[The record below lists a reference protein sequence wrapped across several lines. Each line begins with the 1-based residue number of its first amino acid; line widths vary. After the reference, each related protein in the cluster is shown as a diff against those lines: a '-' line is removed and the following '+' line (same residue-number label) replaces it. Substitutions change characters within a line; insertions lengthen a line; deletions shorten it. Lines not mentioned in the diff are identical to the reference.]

1 MPLNEMLIFI
11 GFVIGFALTPGP
23 NMMLFLTYTFEYGRK
38 AGWATAAGIVSAFVV
53 HITAVVIGLS
63 TILLAMPHMLDV
75 LRYCGIAYLFYLAI
89 KNLKAVPWQKAER
102 TNKTEGLFQFYFKGL
117 VSNLLNPG
125 SLLLY
130 FALIPQ
136 FVHPNNGHIL
146 QQNLILGSLQML
158 FSFVTNCIIIL
169 VAGYL
174 TDSFFKNDRYQI
186 FLRYAMSFLIMAFAV
201 RMLFFKMN
209 EAVEINVSM
218 VFF

>member
-1 MPLNEMLIFI
+1 MPFNELLIYI
-11 GFVIGFALTPGP
+11 LFVVGFALTPGP

-53 HITAVVIGLS
+53 HITAAVIGLS
-63 TILLAMPHMLDV
+63 TILFAMPHILDL
-75 LRYCGIAYLFYLAI
+75 LRYCGVAYLCYLAI
-89 KNLKAVPWQKAER
+89 KNLKAVPWRKIEK
-102 TNKTEGLFQFYFKGL
+102 TNTTEGLFQFYFKGL

-136 FVHPNNGHIL
+136 FIHPGSGHIL
-146 QQNLILGSLQML
+146 QQNLLLGSLQML
-158 FSFVTNCIIIL
+158 FSFVTNCIIIFL
-169 VAGYL
+169 AGYASE
-174 TDSFFKNDRYQI
+174 SFFKNEKYQV
-186 FLRYAMSFLIMAFAV
+186 FVRYAMSLLIMVFAL

-209 EAVEINVSM
+209 ETTVANVST